1 MNTFEK
7 ILNVF
12 GKNLG
17 YTIVL
22 VVAMIF
28 FAYFSDG
35 LIPGLITAFSALV
48 AYVCGAALYR
58 AFRDAFSGKKTVS
71 ATVKEPA
78 KKTTTK
84 KKTSKNKN
92 SEKQNDILFQ
102 N

>member
-22 VVAMIF
+22 VVAIIF

-35 LIPGLITAFSALV
+35 LIPGLITAFCALV
-48 AYVCGAALYR
+48 AYVCGAAVYR
-58 AFRDAFSGKKTVS
+58 AFRDVFSGKKTVS

-84 KKTSKNKN
+84 KKTSKNKK
-92 SEKQNDILFQ
+92 S
-102 N
+102 

>member
-7 ILNVF
+7 IMNVF

-22 VVAMIF
+22 IVAVIF

-35 LIPGLITAFSALV
+35 LIPGLLTAVSALV
-48 AYVCGAALYR
+48 VYICGAGLYR
-58 AFRDAFSGKKTVS
+58 AFRDAFSNKKTVS
-71 ATVKEPA
+71 ATVKSETAKPAA

-84 KKTSKNKN
+84 KKNTKK
-92 SEKQNDILFQ
+92 
-102 N
+102 

>member
-7 ILNVF
+7 IMNVF

-22 VVAMIF
+22 IVAVIF

-35 LIPGLITAFSALV
+35 LIPGLLTAVSALV
-48 AYVCGAALYR
+48 VYICGTGLYR
-58 AFRDAFSGKKTVS
+58 AFRDAFSNKKTVS
-71 ATVKEPA
+71 ATVKSETAKPAA

-84 KKTSKNKN
+84 KKNTKK
-92 SEKQNDILFQ
+92 
-102 N
+102 